1 MHTIFRIDG
10 TITETPHAPIL
21 RELKDTK
28 TKESAYFVALP
39 ATDSSSVLTRVT
51 PIERLPNQWAEYGI
65 ESHPPRR
72 GDPVIYSDGTRT
84 AIISPDYLES
94 LVRKHVYL
102 VTLPTG
108 LEWVRSRSG
117 LPIWCPAEPWS

>member
-72 GDPVIYSDGTRT
+72 GDGEGDEVDVLADEGFVVVGGDDGGAGTVG
-84 AIISPDYLES
+84 A
-94 LVRKHVYL
+94 
-102 VTLPTG
+102 
-108 LEWVRSRSG
+108 
-117 LPIWCPAEPWS
+117 